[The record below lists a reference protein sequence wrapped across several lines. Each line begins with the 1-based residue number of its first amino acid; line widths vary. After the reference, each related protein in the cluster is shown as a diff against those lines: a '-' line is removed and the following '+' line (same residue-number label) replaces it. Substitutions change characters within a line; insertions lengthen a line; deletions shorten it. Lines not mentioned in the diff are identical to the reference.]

1 MSERIQWF
9 EIGNHFRRTVDDVAD
24 VCCHCQRPNRFRLN
38 AAGDDYIKLV
48 HRCRVRLDPRNDGDD
63 EDVRYAEDL
72 DDEML
77 EGARIERGFAMIA
90 MANEFDYGGELP

>member
-1 MSERIQWF
+1 MPERIEWF
-9 EIGNHFRRTVDDVAD
+9 EIGDHFRRTVGDVAD

-38 AAGDDYIKLV
+38 AAGDDYIKLE
-48 HRCRVRLDPRNDGDD
+48 HRCRRHRDSKAGID
-63 EDVRYAEDL
+63 E